1 MLRILALATAIIVV
15 QASSDKF
22 LNDKDEKMAFVFE
35 VVRHGARPPQEEW
48 VTDFFSVEPGMLTPE
63 GMRQRYLLGK
73 HNRERYT

>member
-22 LNDKDEKMAFVFE
+22 LNDKDEIMAFVFE

-63 GMRQRYLLGK
+63 GMR
-73 HNRERYT
+73 